1 MRNIPNEETIMK
13 FQRFIA
19 PAPDHI
25 SIISRDYRY
34 MVVNDTYLA
43 AHGRKREEIVGRTVA
58 DLLGED
64 MFLRIKGYLDSAFG
78 GEVVNFSAWIDFAAI
93 GRRYMNVVYYPFIG
107 EDGEV
112 SGIVVNSR
120 DLTELREAQE
130 RLRESEEKY
139 RHLFEH
145 LNDAAMLVDAETG
158 IILDANK
165 KVEDLLGRTHD
176 EIIGM
181 HQSNVHPRG
190 REEDYRGRF
199 ARHAAK
205 GKLADY
211 VGEVERKDGTIVP
224 VHISAE
230 ALALG
235 DKRLILGIFRDMTEA
250 RRLEAEMLKSRKL
263 ESIGLLAGGI
273 AHEFNNILTGIYGN
287 ISLAKMMLSPAGK
300 PYEAVSRAEAAALRA
315 GDLTKQLLT
324 FSRAGTPVKRVVS
337 IKDAVREW
345 CSLASR
351 GSQAKCEYDIEED
364 LRDADIDEGQMGQA
378 VRNLVLN
385 AIEAMGGGGVVR
397 VTARNEDAL
406 DHALPAREGGYVSVS
421 IGDEGR
427 GIPEEDL
434 QRIFDP
440 FFTTKEKGSGLGLAA
455 AYSIVK
461 AHEGRLTVQ
470 SAPGSGSVFRMC
482 LPAVLKP
489 KDEAEDKGGHE
500 PCGKK
505 ILLMD
510 DDEMIRELAAEM
522 LPALGYAVEV
532 SKDGDE
538 AVLKYMEAKE
548 EGKPF
553 DLVILDLMVP
563 GGTGG
568 KEALR
573 RLNDINPGVR
583 AIVSSGYSNDP
594 IMADYGSYGLKG
606 VIAKPFDIKSLR
618 EAVRSAL
625 SDN

>member
-1 MRNIPNEETIMK
+1 MDILSVDTIMK

-25 SIISRDYRY
+25 SIVSRDYRY
-34 MVVNDTYLA
+34 MVVNDVYLA

-58 DLLGED
+58 DLLGEEI
-64 MFLRIKGYLDSAFG
+64 FLRIKGYLDSALA
-78 GEVVNFSAWIDFAAI
+78 GEVVNFSAWIDFAGT

-120 DLTELREAQE
+120 DLTELKDAQE
-130 RLRESEEKY
+130 RLRQSEEKY

-145 LNDAAMLVDAETG
+145 LNDAALLADASTG
-158 IILDANK
+158 IVLDTNK
-165 KVEDLLGRTHD
+165 KGEELLGRTRD

-181 HQSNVHPRG
+181 HQSEIHPRG

-199 ARHAAK
+199 ARHVDK

-230 ALALG
+230 TLVLG
-235 DKRLILGIFRDMTEA
+235 GERLILGIFRDMTEV
-250 RRLEAEMLKSRKL
+250 RRMEAEMLKSQKL

-300 PYEAVSRAEAAALRA
+300 PYEAISRAEAASLRA

-324 FSRAGTPVKRVVS
+324 FSKGGAPVKKAVS
-337 IKDAVREW
+337 IKRPIMEW

-351 GSQAKCEYDIEED
+351 GSQAKCEYEIEED
-364 LRDADIDEGQMGQA
+364 LRDACIDEGQIAQA
-378 VRNLVLN
+378 VRNLVVN
-385 AIEAMGGGGVVR
+385 AVEAMDGSGVVR
-397 VTARNEDAL
+397 VAARNEATLGDGL
-406 DHALPAREGGYVSVS
+406 SARRGGYVAVS

-427 GIPEEDL
+427 GIREEDL
-434 QRIFDP
+434 SRIFDP
-440 FFTTKEKGSGLGLAA
+440 FFTTKETGSGLGLSAV
-455 AYSIVK
+455 YSIVK
-461 AHEGRLTVQ
+461 GHEGHLTVK
-470 SAPGSGSVFRMC
+470 SAPGSGSVFTMY
-482 LPAVLKP
+482 LPAALKTV
-489 KDEAEDKGGHE
+489 DGEAGGGLGTS
-500 PCGKK
+500 GKK
-505 ILLMD
+505 VLLMD
-510 DDEMIRELAAEM
+510 DEEMIRELAAEI
-522 LPALGYAVEV
+522 LPSLGYEVEV
-532 SKDGDE
+532 SRDGDE
-538 AVLKYMEAKE
+538 AVKKYTKAKE
-548 EGKPF
+548 AGVPF
-553 DLVILDLMVP
+553 DLVILDLTVP

-568 KEALR
+568 KEALA
-573 RLNDINPGVR
+573 RLKEMDPGVK
-583 AIVSSGYSNDP
+583 AMVSSGYSNDP
-594 IMADYGSYGLKG
+594 IMADYGRYGLKG
-606 VIAKPFDIKSLR
+606 AIAKPFNMKGLS

>member
-1 MRNIPNEETIMK
+1 MKNILNEETIMK

-34 MVVNDTYLA
+34 LVVNDTYLA
-43 AHGRKREEIVGRTVA
+43 AHGREREEIVGRTVA

-64 MFLRIKGYLDSAFG
+64 IFLRIKGYLDSALS
-78 GEVVNFSAWIDFAAI
+78 GEVVNFSAWIDFAGI

-145 LNDAAMLVDAETG
+145 LNDAAMLADAGTG
-158 IILDANK
+158 IILDTNK
-165 KVEDLLGRTHD
+165 KGEELLGRTRD

-181 HQSNVHPRG
+181 HQSNIHPRG
-190 REEDYRGRF
+190 GEEDYRGRF
-199 ARHAAK
+199 ARHVAK

-250 RRLEAEMLKSRKL
+250 RRLEAEMLKSQKL

-273 AHEFNNILTGIYGN
+273 AHEFNNVLTGIYGN
-287 ISLAKMMLSPAGK
+287 ISLAKMMLSPAGR
-300 PYEAVSRAEAAALRA
+300 PYEAVSRAEAATLRA

-324 FSRAGTPVKRVVS
+324 FSRGGTPVKRAVS

-345 CSLASR
+345 CFLASR

-364 LRDADIDEGQMGQA
+364 LRYAHIDEGQIGQA

-385 AIEAMGGGGVVR
+385 AIEAMGGGGIVR

-406 DHALPAREGGYVSVS
+406 DHALPPREGGYVSVS

-461 AHEGRLTVQ
+461 AHEGHLTVR

-489 KDEAEDKGGHE
+489 KDEAEDKGGQGQ
-500 PCGKK
+500 CGKR

-510 DDEMIRELAAEM
+510 DEEMIRELAGEM
-522 LPALGYAVEV
+522 LPMLGYEVEV

-538 AVLKYMEAKE
+538 AVLKYTKAKE

-553 DLVILDLMVP
+553 DLIILDLTVP

-573 RLNDINPGVR
+573 RLNDIDPGVR